1 VHGTHIEQAKQDD
14 VHENRNQSVNTQ
26 STDTATETGIDDKI
40 YCYNNNE
47 NNSNNDKIMLMLS
60 AFATNYYLI
69 PTFNGCF
76 SIFLRAGCPS
86 FQPTIGVKTVKATQT
101 TLPNQWPGL
110 ILSTSATELLAEW
123 TLLCLY
129 QLLEASSI

>member
-1 VHGTHIEQAKQDD
+1 MHGTHIEQAKQDD

-40 YCYNNNE
+40 YYYNNNE
-47 NNSNNDKIMLMLS
+47 NNSNDKILLMLS

-76 SIFLRAGCPS
+76 SRFSTCAGRKPLRLVEWFFYGQDVLS
-86 FQPTIGVKTVKATQT
+86 SNQPLVSKQ
-101 TLPNQWPGL
+101 
-110 ILSTSATELLAEW
+110 
-123 TLLCLY
+123 
-129 QLLEASSI
+129 